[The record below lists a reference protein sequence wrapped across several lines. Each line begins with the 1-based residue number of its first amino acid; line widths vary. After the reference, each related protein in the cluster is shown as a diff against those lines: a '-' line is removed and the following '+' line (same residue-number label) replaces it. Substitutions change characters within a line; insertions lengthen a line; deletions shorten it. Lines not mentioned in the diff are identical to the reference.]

1 MKAGYITGYYL
12 ISLGLLVSLSK
23 TTYAGPVSLSLKPA
37 TGRIELAWPTAMTN
51 SSSQQVFPEY
61 EIEYST
67 DLIHWTPVGGKVR
80 GIEGLSGPRLSLSLD
95 EQPAP
100 SFFRVIAHP
109 DSATT
114 NQLGDGGA
122 QVFGYDDQFQNELD
136 QLGFLPLEDFA
147 TNASNAP
154 YLPELSW
161 DPTTAQF
168 WTNFDSTT
176 LFQLRYGDSSWPT
189 VISYNFQLSPQER
202 AIFMTNGFVVS
213 ERLGSPTFGDAYYRI
228 FNADLPVF
236 ITADSVLHAWHRSY
250 QSMLS
255 EVEEL
260 ALATLLEQVL
270 TNMSAQLP
278 ATWQQ
283 YGSGPL
289 RESILDADFFLTVAR
304 SLWAGKQAPNAL
316 NVEGEPQRVA
326 DTLAAIS
333 SLAVTD
339 LPLFGTMRTVDCSQF
354 KIRGHYDASPRLG
367 RYFQTMMWCGRI
379 DLRLATF
386 EPNKEDDIRQLGA
399 AVVMQYLLAQSGQFT
414 NWAMIDD
421 ITRLFVGET
430 DSMTFAQLDDLLVSA
445 NILSPAEVPDMLT
458 LTNLQTRLLTG
469 ELGVQNIHS
478 SFFYSPFSPAQV
490 KLPRSFT
497 LTGQKFVPD
506 SWVFSQVVFD
516 RVLWDANDPRTIFGK
531 VIRRKPSCL
540 DVAFAVFD
548 NRQAVPEIVRQI
560 NDTNGVPFRD
570 GLPYQHNL
578 LAARNTLQGQD
589 PAAWT
594 NSIYAAWLDAL
605 RSLSAPKTDPKYP
618 EAMRTHAW
626 AMKTLET
633 QLASWT
639 ELRHDTLLYVKQS
652 YTEPVLCGYPA
663 GFVEPIPNFWL
674 KMQQLA
680 QVTAGALSELP
691 LSGQVTVSNHTGFG
705 TTTFNLAGLRADEVR
720 FLNTFASQMA
730 TLQDMAERE
739 LAQQPFTSDETQ
751 LLKDVVERSIDY
763 VGVRTWSGWYPA
775 LYYQNALNALEGYGD
790 PFGYTTQVADCDV
803 WDALV
808 ADVHTDLPDEIT
820 GDPGAVIHDAV
831 GNVNMMLIA
840 VDNGAD
846 HAIYAGPVFSHYE
859 FEVPGVNR
867 LSDPDWK
874 TMLQSIQKPPAP
886 EWTHSYLVPGAIPIP
901 PGY

>member
-1 MKAGYITGYYL
+1 M
-12 ISLGLLVSLSK
+12 
-23 TTYAGPVSLSLKPA
+23 
-37 TGRIELAWPTAMTN
+37 
-51 SSSQQVFPEY
+51 
-61 EIEYST
+61 
-67 DLIHWTPVGGKVR
+67 
-80 GIEGLSGPRLSLSLD
+80 
-95 EQPAP
+95 
-100 SFFRVIAHP
+100 
-109 DSATT
+109 
-114 NQLGDGGA
+114 
-122 QVFGYDDQFQNELD
+122 
-136 QLGFLPLEDFA
+136 EDVA
-147 TNASNAP
+147 TNASTAQ
-154 YLPELSW
+154 YVPELTW

-168 WTNFDSTT
+168 WTNFDSTNV
-176 LFQLRYGDSSWPT
+176 FYMQYGNWNPP
-189 VISYNFQLSPQER
+189 ISYNFQLTPQER

-213 ERLGSPTFGDAYYRI
+213 QRLGSPTFGDAYYRI
-228 FNADLPVF
+228 FNADLPEF

-255 EVEEL
+255 EIEEL
-260 ALATLLEQVL
+260 TLATLLEQVL

-289 RESILDADFFLTVAR
+289 RDSILDADYFLTVAR
-304 SLWAGKQAPNAL
+304 SLWAGKEVANAL
-316 NVEGEPQRVA
+316 NVEGQPQQVA
-326 DTLAAIS
+326 DTLAAITN
-333 SLAVTD
+333 LVITD
-339 LPLFGTMRTVDCSQF
+339 FPLFGAARNVDFSQF
-354 KIRGHYDASPRLG
+354 KIRGHYEASPRLG

-414 NWAMIDD
+414 NWSMLDA
-421 ITRLFVGET
+421 ITLLFVGQT
-430 DSMTFAQLDDLLVSA
+430 DSMTFAQLDDLLASA
-445 NILSPAEVPDMLT
+445 NIQSPADVPDLLT

-469 ELGVQNIHS
+469 ELGIQNIHS
-478 SFFYSPFSPAQV
+478 SVLYSPFSPAQV

-516 RVLWDANDPRTIFGK
+516 RVLWYADDPRTIFGK

-540 DVAFAVFD
+540 DVAFAVLD

-578 LAARNTLQGQD
+578 LAARNTLQSQD

-594 NSIYAAWLDAL
+594 NSIYTAWLDAL
-605 RSLSAPKTDPKYP
+605 RSLSVPTTDPNYP
-618 EAMRTHAW
+618 EAMRTRAW

-639 ELRHDTLLYVKQS
+639 ELRHDTLLYVKES

-663 GFVEPIPNFWL
+663 GFVEPIPGFWL
-674 KMQQLA
+674 NMQQLA
-680 QVTAGALSELP
+680 HVTAGALSQLP

-705 TTTFNLAGLRADEVR
+705 TATFDLAAVRAQEVE
-720 FLNTFASQMA
+720 FLNTFAGQMA

-739 LAQQPFTSDETQ
+739 LAQQPFTAEETQ

-775 LYYQNALNALEGYGD
+775 LYYSNELNQLEGGPYPWPG
-790 PFGYTTQVADCDV
+790 GATQAPDCDV

-846 HAIYAGPVFSHYE
+846 HAVYAGPVFSHYE
-859 FEVPGVNR
+859 FEVPGVSR

-874 TMLQSIQKPPAP
+874 TMLQSNQKPPSP